1 MFEYSSYMRLKFQ
14 SKVKH
19 HLPHVY
25 SYLKK
30 LLKVKTICMDDPFSF
45 EKLFLN
51 LYANANRRVVKPL
64 SNYKWKVVWIEKR
77 NYILWKEFG
86 RLCMLVWEGTY
97 VYNTLYEL
105 YYAIQDINSKI

>member
-1 MFEYSSYMRLKFQ
+1 MRLKFQ
-14 SKVKH
+14 DKVKH

-64 SNYKWKVVWIEKR
+64 SNYK
-77 NYILWKEFG
+77 
-86 RLCMLVWEGTY
+86 
-97 VYNTLYEL
+97 
-105 YYAIQDINSKI
+105 